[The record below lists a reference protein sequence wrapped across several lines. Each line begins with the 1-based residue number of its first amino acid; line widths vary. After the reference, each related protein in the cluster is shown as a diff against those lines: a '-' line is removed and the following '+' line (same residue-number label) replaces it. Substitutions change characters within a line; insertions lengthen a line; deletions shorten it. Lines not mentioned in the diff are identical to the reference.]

1 MLVYEGL
8 KSSFINDVDLN
19 LITDK
24 ILNRFKEVFHRGTG
38 QSEVNSWRESM
49 LRMRGVLADNE
60 IPDNAG
66 VAIEFNIP
74 HTSNRIDFLL
84 SGYDKRKQNSIIII
98 ELKQWTHADAVKGKD
113 GIVSTITGKALREV
127 THPSYQAWSYASLIN
142 SYNQEVYDKN
152 VGLHPCAFLHNY
164 DLSENDPINSEQYKD
179 YINAAPMF
187 GSRDFE
193 KLRNFIKKYVVEGD
207 NKEGLYII
215 ENGKIKPSKML
226 QDSFSSVLKGNKE
239 FVLIDDQKIIYEE
252 ALRIGI
258 NAHLHN
264 EKSVLIVEGG
274 PGTGKSVLAINLLRQ
289 FLNRGLNSFYVTK
302 NSAPR
307 EVFKSKLKIDK
318 MSGLNNLFKGS
329 GCFYDCGPNSFDVL
343 IVDEAHRLNKKSGLF
358 SNLGENQIKE
368 IINSSLFS
376 IFFLDENQRVTLKD
390 NGSIDEIKKYARYYD
405 ASIYKMKLK
414 SQFRCDGSDGY
425 LAWLDNILEIRET
438 ANFDLDNKYDFKIF
452 DDPNELKK
460 VIEEKN
466 RSNNKSRLVAGYCWN
481 WINEG
486 KNKTDVYDITIPEY
500 NFGMS
505 WNLGNS
511 STWAIDK
518 ESVNEIG
525 CIHTCQGL
533 EFDYVGV
540 IIGDDLRYEDSHI
553 ITDYTKRAKTDQ
565 SLKGI
570 NKIAKEQGIK
580 IAKKI
585 SDQIIKNTYKT
596 LMTRGMKGCYVYCT
610 DKKLQEHLIKNW
622 NCKNV

>member
-1 MLVYEGL
+1 MLVYEGV
-8 KSSFINDVDLN
+8 KSGFINDVDLN

-24 ILNRFKEVFHRGTG
+24 ILTRFKEVFHRSTG
-38 QSEVNSWRESM
+38 ESEINSWRESM

-84 SGYDKRKQNSIIII
+84 SGYDKNKNNSIIII
-98 ELKQWTHADAVKGKD
+98 ELKQWTHADAVPGKD
-113 GIVSTITGKALREV
+113 GVVSTVTGKSLREV
-127 THPSYQAWSYASLIN
+127 THPSYQAWSYASLID
-142 SYNQEVYDKN
+142 SYNQEVYDRN

-164 DLSENDPINSEQYKD
+164 ELTDDDPINSDQYRD
-179 YINAAPMF
+179 YINVAPMF
-187 GSRDFE
+187 GAKDFE
-193 KLRNFIKKYVVEGD
+193 KLREFIKRFVIEGD
-207 NKEGLYII
+207 DKEGLYII

-258 NAHLHN
+258 NTHIHG

-274 PGTGKSVLAINLLRQ
+274 PGTGKSVLAINLLKA
-289 FLNRGLNSFYVTK
+289 FLNRSFNSFYVTK

-307 EVFKSKLKIDK
+307 EVFKAKLKIDK

-329 GCFYDCGPNSFDVL
+329 GCFYDCEPNSFDVL

-368 IINSSLFS
+368 IINSSMFS
-376 IFFLDENQRVTLKD
+376 IFFIDENQRVTLKD
-390 NGSIDEIKKYARYYD
+390 NGSIDEIMKYARYNN
-405 ASIYKMKLK
+405 AGIHKMELK

-425 LAWLDNILEIRET
+425 LAWLDNVLEIRET
-438 ANFDLDNKYDFKIF
+438 ANFDLDSKYDFKVF
-452 DDPNELKK
+452 DDPNELRR

-466 RSNNKSRLVAGYCWN
+466 NINNKSRLVAGYCWN
-481 WINEG
+481 WISEG

-500 NFGMS
+500 DFGMS

-518 ESVNEIG
+518 ESINEAG

-533 EFDYVGV
+533 EFDYIGV
-540 IIGDDLRYEDSHI
+540 IIGDDMRYENGHI
-553 ITDYTKRAKTDQ
+553 VTDYSKRAKTDQ

-570 NKIAKEQGIK
+570 NKIAKEQGQDEANR
-580 IAKKI
+580 IAD
-585 SDQIIKNTYKT
+585 SIIKNTYRT
-596 LMTRGMKGCYVYCT
+596 LMTRGMKGCYIYCA
-610 DKKLQEHLIKNW
+610 DKKLQEYIKA
-622 NCKNV
+622 KK

>member
-1 MLVYEGL
+1 MLVYEGV
-8 KSSFINDVDLN
+8 KSGFINDVDLN

-24 ILNRFKEVFHRGTG
+24 ILTRFKEVFHRSTG
-38 QSEVNSWRESM
+38 ESEINSWRESM

-60 IPDNAG
+60 IPNNAG

-84 SGYDKRKQNSIIII
+84 SGYDKNKKNSIIII
-98 ELKQWTHADAVKGKD
+98 ELKQWTHADAVPGKD
-113 GIVSTITGKALREV
+113 GVVSTITGKSLREV
-127 THPSYQAWSYASLIN
+127 THPSYQAWSYASLIDN
-142 SYNQEVYDKN
+142 YNQEVYDRN

-164 DLSENDPINSEQYKD
+164 ELTDSDPINSEQYRD

-187 GSRDFE
+187 GAKDFE
-193 KLRNFIKKYVVEGD
+193 KLRDFIKKFVTEGD
-207 NKEGLYII
+207 DKEGLYII

-239 FVLIDDQKIIYEE
+239 FVLIDDQKIIFEE

-258 NAHLHN
+258 NAHLHK

-274 PGTGKSVLAINLLRQ
+274 PGTGKSVLAINLLKQ
-289 FLNRGLNSFYVTK
+289 FLNRSLNSFYVTK

-307 EVFKSKLKIDK
+307 EVFKAKLKIDK

-329 GCFYDCGPNSFDVL
+329 GSFYDCESNSFDVL

-376 IFFLDENQRVTLKD
+376 IFFIDENQRVTLKD
-390 NGSIDEIKKYARYYD
+390 NGSIDEIKRYARYYN
-405 ASIYKMKLK
+405 AGIHKMELK
-414 SQFRCDGSDGY
+414 SQFRCNGSDGY
-425 LAWLDNILEIRET
+425 LAWLDNVLEIRET
-438 ANFDLDNKYDFKIF
+438 ANFDLDDKYDFKVF
-452 DDPNELKK
+452 DNPNELRKA
-460 VIEEKN
+460 IEEKN
-466 RSNNKSRLVAGYCWN
+466 KVNNKSRLVAGYCWN
-481 WINEG
+481 WISEG
-486 KNKTDVYDITIPEY
+486 KNKSDVYDITIPEY

-540 IIGDDLRYEDSHI
+540 IIGDDLRYENNHI

-565 SLKGI
+565 SIKGI
-570 NKIAKEQGIK
+570 NKIAKEKGVEE
-580 IAKKI
+580 AKRI
-585 SDQIIKNTYKT
+585 TDSIIKNTYKT

-610 DKKLQEHLIKNW
+610 DKKLNEYLKNR
-622 NCKNV
+622 

>member
-1 MLVYEGL
+1 MLVYEGV
-8 KSSFINDVDLN
+8 KSGFINDVDLN

-24 ILNRFKEVFHRGTG
+24 ILTRFKEVFHRSTG
-38 QSEVNSWRESM
+38 ESEINSWRESM

-60 IPDNAG
+60 IPNNAG

-84 SGYDKRKQNSIIII
+84 SGYDKNKKNSIIII
-98 ELKQWTHADAVKGKD
+98 ELKQWTHADAVPGKD
-113 GIVSTITGKALREV
+113 GVVSTITGKSLREV
-127 THPSYQAWSYASLIN
+127 THPSYQAWSYASLIDN
-142 SYNQEVYDKN
+142 YNQEVYDRN

-164 DLSENDPINSEQYKD
+164 ELTDSDSINSEQYRD

-187 GSRDFE
+187 GAKDFE
-193 KLRNFIKKYVVEGD
+193 KLRDFIKKFVTEGD
-207 NKEGLYII
+207 DKEGLYII

-239 FVLIDDQKIIYEE
+239 FVLIDDQKIIFEE

-258 NAHLHN
+258 NAHLHK

-274 PGTGKSVLAINLLRQ
+274 PGTGKSVLAINLLKQ
-289 FLNRGLNSFYVTK
+289 FLNRSLNSFYVTK

-307 EVFKSKLKIDK
+307 EVFKAKLKIDK
-318 MSGLNNLFKGS
+318 MSGLNNLFKESGS
-329 GCFYDCGPNSFDVL
+329 FYDCESNSFDVL

-376 IFFLDENQRVTLKD
+376 IFFIDENQRVTLKD
-390 NGSIDEIKKYARYYD
+390 NGSIDEIKKYARYYN
-405 ASIYKMKLK
+405 AGIHKMELK

-425 LAWLDNILEIRET
+425 LAWLDNVLEIRET
-438 ANFDLDNKYDFKIF
+438 ANFDLDNKYDFKVF
-452 DDPNELKK
+452 DNPNELRKA
-460 VIEEKN
+460 IEEKN
-466 RSNNKSRLVAGYCWN
+466 KVNNKSRLVAGYCWN
-481 WINEG
+481 WISEG
-486 KNKTDVYDITIPEY
+486 KNKSDVYDITIPEY

-540 IIGDDLRYEDSHI
+540 IIGDDLRYENNHI

-565 SLKGI
+565 SIKGI
-570 NKIAKEQGIK
+570 NKIAKEEGIEE
-580 IAKKI
+580 AKRI
-585 SDQIIKNTYKT
+585 TDSIIKNTYKT

-610 DKKLQEHLIKNW
+610 DKKLNEYLKNR
-622 NCKNV
+622 